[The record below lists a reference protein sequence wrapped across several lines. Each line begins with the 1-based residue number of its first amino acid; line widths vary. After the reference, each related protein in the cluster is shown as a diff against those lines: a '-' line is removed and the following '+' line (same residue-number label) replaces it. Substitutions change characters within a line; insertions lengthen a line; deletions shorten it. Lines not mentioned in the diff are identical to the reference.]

1 MDSVVMGQ
9 PVHPRVRGEQTGMLR
24 VMYSGSGSSPRA
36 RGTVH
41 KPNSPPALARFIPAC
56 AGNRRAGSR
65 ACGRWPVH
73 PRVRGEQ
80 TEGGCME
87 YRGYGSSPR
96 ARGTGN
102 CANDRWTFRRFIPAC
117 AGNRTC
123 TARAPGWV
131 SVHPRV
137 RGEQRGYH
145 INCLYYA
152 GSSPRA
158 RGTARNLR
166 RRRAA
171 PRFIPACAG
180 NSCRVRAEEG
190 AGPVHPRVRGE
201 QGDVERCHAAR
212 VGSSPRARGTEGTRP
227 DCGAAHR
234 FIPACA
240 GNSGDGYQS
249 THLKSVHPRVRGEQQ
264 PTCSRYCLAS
274 GSSPRARGTGHWRH
288 VLERERRF
296 IPACAGNST
305 QAAVGSSGTSVH
317 PRVRGEQD
325 PVEEAHCSTPGSSPR
340 ARGTEHLLSIR
351 W

>member
-1 MDSVVMGQ
+1 
-9 PVHPRVRGEQTGMLR
+9 MLR

-36 RGTVH
+36 RGTAG
-41 KPNSPPALARFIPAC
+41 SPPSVAFGGRFIPACAGNSSQTKFTSSACPVHPRVRGEQLGTFNDADGSIGSSPRARGTGHHPQPGQRRHRFIPAC
-56 AGNRRAGSR
+56 AGNRRATIDAAANIS
-65 ACGRWPVH
+65 VH

-80 TEGGCME
+80 AGRFSGV
-87 YRGYGSSPR
+87 RPVAGSSPR
-96 ARGTGN
+96 ARGTDGGWLHGVP
-102 CANDRWTFRRFIPAC
+102 RLRFIPAC

-180 NSCRVRAEEG
+180 NRAPSSTRS
-190 AGPVHPRVRGE
+190 APAPVHPRVRGE

-212 VGSSPRARGTEGTRP
+212 VGSSPRARGTGPQPQPHRLG
-227 DCGAAHR
+227 DR

-240 GNSGDGYQS
+240 GNSAVEHFS
-249 THLKSVHPRVRGEQQ
+249 HRSAPVHPRVRGEQL
-264 PTCSRYCLAS
+264 PSR
-274 GSSPRARGTGHWRH
+274 
-288 VLERERRF
+288 
-296 IPACAGNST
+296 
-305 QAAVGSSGTSVH
+305 TS
-317 PRVRGEQD
+317 RQ
-325 PVEEAHCSTPGSSPR
+325 
-340 ARGTEHLLSIR
+340 
-351 W
+351 

>member
-1 MDSVVMGQ
+1 MT
-9 PVHPRVRGEQTGMLR
+9 RGK
-24 VMYSGSGSSPRA
+24 SIAGSSPRA

-158 RGTARNLR
+158 RGTGHHPQPGQR
-166 RRRAA
+166 RH
-171 PRFIPACAG
+171 RFIPACAG
-180 NSCRVRAEEG
+180 NRATSSAVTLRG
-190 AGPVHPRVRGE
+190 SVHPRVRGE
-201 QGDVERCHAAR
+201 QKEHALIAAR
-212 VGSSPRARGTEGTRP
+212 HIGSSPRARGTDNGDNKKLRIV
-227 DCGAAHR
+227 R

-249 THLKSVHPRVRGEQQ
+249 THLKSVHPRVRGEQ
-264 PTCSRYCLAS
+264 
-274 GSSPRARGTGHWRH
+274 
-288 VLERERRF
+288 RRF
-296 IPACAGNST
+296 
-305 QAAVGSSGTSVH
+305 V
-317 PRVRGEQD
+317 
-325 PVEEAHCSTPGSSPR
+325 
-340 ARGTEHLLSIR
+340 
-351 W
+351 

>member
-1 MDSVVMGQ
+1 M
-9 PVHPRVRGEQTGMLR
+9 RGEQFTNQIHLQR
-24 VMYSGSGSSPRA
+24 LP
-36 RGTVH
+36 
-41 KPNSPPALARFIPAC
+41 
-56 AGNRRAGSR
+56 
-65 ACGRWPVH
+65 
-73 PRVRGEQ
+73 
-80 TEGGCME
+80 
-87 YRGYGSSPR
+87 GSSPR
-96 ARGTGN
+96 ARGTGGQVLGR
-102 CANDRWTFRRFIPAC
+102 AAGGRFIPAY
-117 AGNRTC
+117 AGNRRRVAAWS
-123 TARAPGWV
+123 TAAT
-131 SVHPRV
+131 VHPRV

-274 GSSPRARGTGHWRH
+274 GSSPRARGTGHRRH

-296 IPACAGNST
+296 IPACAGNRAPPIHSMVT
-305 QAAVGSSGTSVH
+305 KPVH
-317 PRVRGEQD
+317 PRVRGEQK
-325 PVEEAHCSTPGSSPR
+325 STPS
-340 ARGTEHLLSIR
+340 RGTG
-351 W
+351 